1 MLVNRFDIK
10 SVSNFLLMRKTRTF
24 NKGISVDEKELV
36 NQFDRPQAT
45 QILFKVVQFV
55 FIMGAEK
62 KYVIL
67 RGE

>member
-1 MLVNRFDIK
+1 MLVSRFDIR
-10 SVSNFLLMRKTRTF
+10 SVSSFPLMRKTRTF

-36 NQFDRPQAT
+36 NLIGHKLFKYF
-45 QILFKVVQFV
+45 FKVVQFIFV
-55 FIMGAEK
+55 MGPEK

>member
-1 MLVNRFDIK
+1 MK
-10 SVSNFLLMRKTRTF
+10 SVSNSLLMRKTRTF

-36 NQFDRPQAT
+36 NQFDRPQAI
-45 QILFKVVQFV
+45 QVLFKVVQFIFV
-55 FIMGAEK
+55 MGPEK